1 MVRKANKYSITYFIV
16 AYGPDSLGVAK
27 KVRDQLEVWRKLNRE
42 FLLFVVTDQS
52 GESIWKNLVPESV
65 VRVETKGKFRY
76 ISRVLHLSAA
86 IKLTRDIL
94 YIRETFPIPYVKLQ
108 KHPKWIIEIQTIH
121 ENELRLRSKFRL
133 YLYKFLYKFWND
145 KFDGIV
151 FVSNELS
158 GILQNTFSNSA
169 YTVISNGIN
178 LQRLPLPS
186 VREGQV
192 HPEFFFMGA
201 LDQEWQ
207 GTDQLL
213 ELAATL
219 PDIKF
224 HFVGDTKKNY
234 STLKNVVFHGLLNS
248 KQYVSVASNCT
259 VAFGT
264 LNQQITGM
272 KEASPLKVR
281 EYLALGIP
289 VVIRYIDTDFQGRY
303 DFLLN
308 LPIDNRRL
316 VDFKGEIVKFS
327 REWQGKRVS
336 RNEIEPFINSQNK
349 ETNRLMF
356 FDRILGG
363 DDKRT

>member
-1 MVRKANKYSITYFIV
+1 
-16 AYGPDSLGVAK
+16 
-27 KVRDQLEVWRKLNRE
+27 
-42 FLLFVVTDQS
+42 
-52 GESIWKNLVPESV
+52 
-65 VRVETKGKFRY
+65 
-76 ISRVLHLSAA
+76 
-86 IKLTRDIL
+86 
-94 YIRETFPIPYVKLQ
+94 
-108 KHPKWIIEIQTIH
+108 
-121 ENELRLRSKFRL
+121 
-133 YLYKFLYKFWND
+133 
-145 KFDGIV
+145 
-151 FVSNELS
+151 
-158 GILQNTFSNSA
+158 
-169 YTVISNGIN
+169 
-178 LQRLPLPS
+178 
-186 VREGQV
+186 
-192 HPEFFFMGA
+192 
-201 LDQEWQ
+201 
-207 GTDQLL
+207 
-213 ELAATL
+213 
-219 PDIKF
+219 
-224 HFVGDTKKNY
+224 VGDTKKNY